1 MKVELTGYV
10 DELNRI
16 VKKGKVSRITIVFW
30 LEHLEGS
37 AKAGVGEGNQEFGFG
52 YFKFVMYIRHSPVDG
67 E

>member
-1 MKVELTGYV
+1 MKVKLTGYV

-16 VKKGKVSRITIVFW
+16 VKKGKVSRITSVW

-52 YFKFVMYIRHSPVDG
+52 HFKFAMYIRHSRVDG